1 MQRFSLDIRDAII
14 PFSLLEISSLFK
26 KLGAGDLIEVLT
38 RNQTVFSDLEHI
50 LRNFDYDISQH
61 NVLIDNEPS
70 IQILLKKKPA
80 APQ

>member
-14 PFSLLEISSLFK
+14 PFSLLEISALFK
-26 KLGAGDLIEVLT
+26 KLEAGGLIEILT
-38 RNQTVFSDLEHI
+38 RNQTVFPDLEHI

-70 IQILLKKKPA
+70 IRILLRKKPA
-80 APQ
+80 TPQ